1 MTIAS
6 LVRFLLRSTEYQ
18 AEEPDRSPETSAYD
32 GINCGG
38 TIARIDQTQ
47 QGELMSYIAS
57 KTSNTLTTSI
67 MGMTALFLSVA
78 VAQEVKAEAAS
89 CPSPIPLGLTT
100 ALTGNTALL
109 GTQARNGVEF
119 AVDEIN
125 AAGGV
130 GGKKLTLATEDTGA
144 SSTDALN
151 AMNRILEGKPVV
163 VFGSM
168 ISPHVFAQTE
178 VVTKSETPFLVGAT
192 NAKVTAQGSK
202 WLFRT
207 HVHDGQLAGLIP
219 EYLVKSLGK
228 TKPGIVAVAD
238 DYGLGASKGIQAS
251 LAKLKV
257 SPVAVTSYAPS
268 DKDMSAQ
275 LLEIKDKDADSLI
288 LFGRPADVTLVI
300 KQMSDLGIKLT
311 TIGNASIVAQTT
323 LNNLSAAEADGG
335 YAIGGMIPQTSTDA
349 KVLDWSK
356 RVQEKYKVPADNFTV
371 SYYDTVYMLKS
382 IIERVGCDKSAIR
395 DALAATKDWKGML
408 ISYQADAPGD
418 LAHTLGIYRNK
429 GKTPELIG
437 PIKESGY

>member
-1 MTIAS
+1 MKNAIAGFAVMS
-6 LVRFLLRSTEYQ
+6 L
-18 AEEPDRSPETSAYD
+18 AA
-32 GINCGG
+32 
-38 TIARIDQTQ
+38 
-47 QGELMSYIAS
+47 
-57 KTSNTLTTSI
+57 
-67 MGMTALFLSVA
+67 MTAGPSRA
-78 VAQEVKAEAAS
+78 DAAS

-109 GTQARNGVEF
+109 GTQARSGVEF

-125 AAGGV
+125 AAGGID
-130 GGKKLTLATEDTGA
+130 GKKLALTTEDTGA

-151 AMNRILEGKPVV
+151 AMNRILEGKPLVI
-163 VFGSM
+163 FGSM

-207 HVHDGQLAGLIP
+207 HVHDGQLADLIP

-228 TKPGIVAVAD
+228 SKPGIIAVAD

-251 LAKLKV
+251 LAKLNV
-257 SPVAVTSYAPS
+257 IPVAVTSYAPS

-275 LLEIKDKDADSLI
+275 LLEIKDKGADSVI
-288 LFGRPADVTLVI
+288 VFGRPADVTLVL
-300 KQMSDLGIKLT
+300 KQMADLGIKLT
-311 TIGNASIVAQTT
+311 TIGNSSLVAQTA
-323 LNNLSAAEADGG
+323 LNNLTAAEADGA
-335 YAIGGMIPQTSTDA
+335 YAIGGMIPQTSSDA
-349 KVLDWSK
+349 KILDWAK
-356 RVQEKYKVPADNFTV
+356 RVQDKYKVPADNFTV

-382 IIERVGCDKSAIR
+382 IIEKVGCNKPAIR
-395 DALAATKDWKGML
+395 DAFAATKDWKGML

-429 GKTPELIG
+429 GKTPELVG
-437 PIKESGY
+437 PIKESGF

>member
-1 MTIAS
+1 MT
-6 LVRFLLRSTEYQ
+6 Y
-18 AEEPDRSPETSAYD
+18 
-32 GINCGG
+32 
-38 TIARIDQTQ
+38 
-47 QGELMSYIAS
+47 M
-57 KTSNTLTTSI
+57 TLKNSI
-67 MGMTALFLSVA
+67 LGVTAIFLSVA
-78 VAQEVKAEAAS
+78 AAHDAKAEAAS

-109 GTQARNGVEF
+109 GTQARNGAEF

-125 AAGGV
+125 AGGGV
-130 GGKKLTLATEDTGA
+130 GGKKLALTTEDTGA

-178 VVTKSETPFLVGAT
+178 VVTTAETPFLVGAT

-207 HVHDGQLAGLIP
+207 HVHDGQLADLIP
-219 EYLVKSLGK
+219 EHLVKSLGK
-228 TKPGIVAVAD
+228 TKPGIMAVAD

-251 LAKLKV
+251 LARLKV

-288 LFGRPADVTLVI
+288 LFGRPADVTLVM

-311 TIGNASIVAQTT
+311 TIGNSSLVAQTA
-323 LNNLSAAEADGG
+323 LNNLSAAEADGS
-335 YAIGGMIPQTSTDA
+335 YAIGGMIPQTSTDP
-349 KVLDWSK
+349 KILDWAK
-356 RVQEKYKVPADNFTV
+356 RVQDKYKVPADNFTV
-371 SYYDTVYMLKS
+371 SYYDTVYMLRA
-382 IIERVGCDKSAIR
+382 IIEKVGCDKSAIR

-408 ISYQADAPGD
+408 ISYQTDALGD

-429 GKTPELIG
+429 GKTPEFIA

>member
-1 MTIAS
+1 M
-6 LVRFLLRSTEYQ
+6 
-18 AEEPDRSPETSAYD
+18 
-32 GINCGG
+32 NCSKTTGDVMFQKPLKIWMLG
-38 TIARIDQTQ
+38 VTVVCLTLAATQ
-47 QGELMSYIAS
+47 QS
-57 KTSNTLTTSI
+57 K
-67 MGMTALFLSVA
+67 AD
-78 VAQEVKAEAAS
+78 AAS
-89 CPSPIPLGLTT
+89 CPSPIPFGLTT
-100 ALTGNTALL
+100 ALTGNLALL
-109 GTQARNGVEF
+109 GTQARNGAEF

-125 AAGGV
+125 AAGGIA
-130 GGKKLTLATEDTGA
+130 GKKVALTTEDTGA

-151 AMNRILEGKPVV
+151 VMNRIIEGKPLIIL
-163 VFGSM
+163 GSM

-178 VVTKSETPFLVGAT
+178 VVTKSETPFVVGAT
-192 NAKVTAQGSK
+192 NAKVTSQGSK

-207 HVHDGQLAGLIP
+207 HVHDGQLADLIP

-228 TKPGIVAVAD
+228 TKPGIMAVAD

-251 LAKLKV
+251 LAKLNV

-275 LLEIKDKDADSLI
+275 LLEIKDKGADSLI

-311 TIGNASIVAQTT
+311 AIGNTSMVAQTT

-335 YAIGGMIPQTSTDA
+335 YAIGGMIPQTSQDP
-349 KVLDWSK
+349 KILDWAK
-356 RVQEKYKVPADNFTV
+356 RVQDKYKVPADNFTV

-382 IIERVGCDKSAIR
+382 IIEKVGCDKPAIR

-408 ISYQADAPGD
+408 IYYQADEKGD

-429 GKTPELIG
+429 GKTPEQAG
-437 PIKESGY
+437 TIKESGY